1 MRWVVELLL
10 VLFVVFAIPGVL
22 TLAIGWAQWGKHTQ
36 RQGWR
41 ALAASHGGMLY
52 DPGSEMFGVFGFM
65 AVAANLTLDLTLDGV
80 PVRINISPSFV
91 FPSSMSGHLRAGRA
105 QPMGTRHATRFRAD
119 LTAGQGA
126 AFETTGDAL
135 SPALQNLAPAFRS
148 AVIRC
153 DGQKVTAVQPWVIR
167 DPQLLESGARLVAAL
182 ARGAR

>member
-10 VLFVVFAIPGVL
+10 VLVVLFGIVGVP
-22 TLAIGWAQWGKHTQ
+22 TLAVAWAQWGKHTQ

-52 DPGSEMFGVFGFM
+52 DPGSEMFGVFGFG

-80 PVRINISPSFV
+80 PVRIHISPTFV
-91 FPSSMSGHLRAGRA
+91 SPASLRSAL
-105 QPMGTRHATRFRAD
+105 PTGTRHATHFRAD
-119 LTAGQGA
+119 LTGPGT
-126 AFETTGDAL
+126 AFEATGADL
-135 SPALQNLAPAFRS
+135 SPALQSLAPSFRS

-153 DGQKVTAVQPWVIR
+153 DGHKVTAVQPWVIR